1 MPCIL
6 KDDMK
11 KLHNAIKEKGGL
23 RAMRELNA
31 DARIKFFAEFIDMP
45 GHTETAE
52 WFNREMERRLFIPN
66 QIQATKDWIKR
77 LEKKGGPISQKKAI
91 IDRISAKKDVMSP
104 KASRKYMESVAK
116 QVMGFEIDR
125 DDSKKL
131 FDLATSINQLKKKLL
146 SVKPDYYD
154 LKTADLEKL
163 DPETQKVRY
172 ELGDKILEFQDEYE
186 RIALKAQDA
195 VLARSGRVKK
205 IVSGLSTFG
214 GNLKSLKATGD
225 VSATFRQ
232 LLNTAFVSPKA
243 WRGAAGAGLRAFAA
257 TPQGVKTIL
266 SDLLTR
272 PNALAGRYNEFGIEV
287 GIKEEAFPESWV
299 SKKIEKYASRLNL
312 LRRSDAAMNI
322 AMQTARANLF
332 DWMWERSN
340 GDDKLLKAQKVGAAI
355 NTITGRGKVPILV
368 SKDEIQNKLM
378 NNMLFAPKWLASRIE
393 TLLDLRLA
401 LMGKGLGNTPKD
413 IRARAAVGNV
423 IGLSFLT
430 ALVKAI
436 AWGLD
441 DEDERDWWEFLE
453 QTFDPRSTEFGKI
466 KIGSTRFDISTGTAG
481 LITLF
486 SRLLSGKTVTSSG
499 IKDDVERWEVIG
511 NFISGKGSPSVR
523 FGKELLENIGWLL
536 GKGEQPEHFD
546 HTKFEWNTAGEW
558 AKNISEWFLPIMV
571 SSIYETLRESPLV
584 LDNADWGDT
593 SAAAVGI
600 LADIVGVSANTWN
613 AADKD
618 MGKSDKA
625 IKAEQRIAWATNSK
639 TISSKLGS
647 NTVVMRDAP
656 EDKAEEYQE
665 EFAERLGRAE
675 DRLIASDAF
684 NKASLEERGYMLK
697 ELRKNM
703 YNQFKVDKGFAKKP
717 KTKKSKKS
725 VAKKPEKK

>member
-31 DARIKFFAEFIDMP
+31 DARIKFFAEYIDMP

-77 LEKKGGPISQKKAI
+77 LEKKGKPIKQKKAL

-125 DDSKKL
+125 EDSKKL
-131 FDLATSINQLKKKLL
+131 FDLSTSINQLKKKLL

-195 VLARSGRVKK
+195 VLARSGKVKK
-205 IVSGLSTFG
+205 FVSGLSTFG

-225 VSATFRQ
+225 VSATLRQ
-232 LLNTAFVSPKA
+232 LLNTAFVNPKS
-243 WRGAAGAGLRAFAA
+243 WWGAAGAGLRAFAA
-257 TPQGVKTIL
+257 SPQGTKAML

-272 PNALAGRYNEFGIEV
+272 PNALSGRYNDFGIEV
-287 GIKEEAFPESWV
+287 GVKEEAFPESWV

-322 AMQTARANLF
+322 SMQTARANLF
-332 DWMWERSN
+332 DWMWEQSN
-340 GDDKLLKAQKVGAAI
+340 GDVKLLKAQKVGDAI
-355 NTITGRGKVPILV
+355 NTITGRGKVPVLV
-368 SKDEIQNKLM
+368 SKDEAQNKLM

-393 TLLDLRLA
+393 TLLDLRLV
-401 LMGKGLGNTPKD
+401 LIGKGLGNTPKD

-423 IGLSFLT
+423 IGLSILT
-430 ALVKAI
+430 ALLKAI
-436 AWGLD
+436 VKGLD
-441 DEDERDWWEFLE
+441 DEDERTWWEFLE

-466 KIGSTRFDISTGTAG
+466 KLGSTRFDLSTGTAG

-499 IKDDVERWEVIG
+499 VKDDVERWKVIG

-523 FGKELLENIGWLL
+523 FGKELLENVGWGIGL
-536 GKGEQPEHFD
+536 GEQPEHFD
-546 HTKFEWNTAGEW
+546 YTKFRWDSAGEW
-558 AKNISEWFLPIMV
+558 GKNISEWFLPIMV
-571 SSIYETLRESPLV
+571 SSIYETVRESPLV
-584 LDNADWGDT
+584 LGNADLADT
-593 SAAAVGI
+593 SAATLGI
-600 LADIVGVSANTWN
+600 VADIVGISANTWGK
-613 AADKD
+613 ADKD

-639 TISSKLGS
+639 PISSKLAS
-647 NTVVMRDAP
+647 NTVIMRDAP
-656 EDKAEEYQE
+656 EDKAEQYQA
-665 EFAERLGRAE
+665 EFAQRLGREE
-675 DRLIASDAF
+675 DKLMATSAF
-684 NKASLEERGYMLK
+684 KRASLAERDQMLK
-697 ELRKNM
+697 DLRKNV
-703 YNQFKVDKGFAKKP
+703 YAQFKKDKGFDKNQLQKKR
-717 KTKKSKKS
+717 KKSKIKQG
-725 VAKKPEKK
+725 V

>member
-31 DARIKFFAEFIDMP
+31 DERIKFFAEFIDMP

-77 LEKKGGPISQKKAI
+77 LEKKGKPIKQKKAL

-125 DDSKKL
+125 EDSKRL
-131 FDLATSINQLKKKLL
+131 FDLSTSINQLKKKLL
-146 SVKPDYYD
+146 SVKPDYYELKADD
-154 LKTADLEKL
+154 LAKLDGEALKVRQELGEKL
-163 DPETQKVRY
+163 V
-172 ELGDKILEFQDEYE
+172 EFQKTYE
-186 RIALKAQDA
+186 EISLKAQDA
-195 VLARSGRVKK
+195 VVARGGKGKKVLSGISKVA
-205 IVSGLSTFG
+205 
-214 GNLKSLKATGD
+214 GNVKSLKASVD
-225 VSATFRQ
+225 FSFLRQ
-232 LLNTAFVSPKA
+232 LQSTAYVDFNSFKKALKAGYKAWFESPK
-243 WRGAAGAGLRAFAA
+243 
-257 TPQGVKTIL
+257 GVETML
-266 SDLLTR
+266 ADLLTR
-272 PNALAGRYNEFGIEV
+272 PNALNGNYDSFNIEV

-299 SKKIEKYASRLNL
+299 SEKLGESKLNL
-312 LRRSDAAMNI
+312 LRRSDAAFNV

-340 GDDKLLKAQKVGAAI
+340 GDVKLLKTQKIGDAI
-355 NTITGRGKVPILV
+355 NTITGRGKVPLLV
-368 SKDEIQNKLM
+368 SKDEVQNKLI
-378 NNMLFAPKWLASRIE
+378 NNMLFAPKWLASRIQ
-393 TLLDLRLA
+393 TLTDLRYVGQI
-401 LMGKGLGNTPKD
+401 GKLTPQG

-423 IGLSFLT
+423 IMLGVLT
-430 ALVKAI
+430 TLLKAI

-441 DEDERDWWEFLE
+441 DEDERDWWEFLQSAFE
-453 QTFDPRSTEFGKI
+453 PRSTEFGKI
-466 KIGSTRFDISTGTAG
+466 KVGSTRFDLSTGTAG

-486 SRLLSGKTVTSSG
+486 SRLLSGETVTSSG
-499 IKDDVERWEVIG
+499 IKNDVERWEVLG
-511 NFISGKGSPSVR
+511 NFIKGKGSPFVGNVLQLATNTDY
-523 FGKELLENIGWLL
+523 FGEKR
-536 GKGEQPEHFD
+536 
-546 HTKFEWNTAGEW
+546 EWNTAGEI
-558 AKNISEWFLPIMV
+558 ASNVMDFLAPISI
-571 SSIYETLRESPLV
+571 SSAYETYR
-584 LDNADWGDT
+584 NAELGKTQGVDT
-593 SAAAVGI
+593 YAAAAGV
-600 LADIVGVSANTWN
+600 LADIVGVSANTWD

-684 NKASLEERGYMLK
+684 NKASLAERGYMLK
-697 ELRKNM
+697 ELRKKM